1 MIYYAQVFLKS
12 FLMHGV
18 GVSFLL
24 GYLLSNRC
32 NAERMGWW
40 AVYLSKG
47 TKLLY
52 LVSLFIVLHYLVW
65 PSYLDHVEASVAV
78 LGLKLRSGMDLY
90 PSLSAY
96 TLHGLL
102 YGPLLAEIQA
112 VVQSL
117 PFDAIAN
124 SKIPGVFS
132 FVFLCF
138 CVFTL
143 VKSPIALGYF
153 LVLLTFFDFTYWN
166 RSEPLFLLIGL
177 LAWFLIK
184 KKSCWRM
191 FLLGVL
197 AGASSSLKLHGMLYV
212 LPFFCL
218 LHIKNSF
225 LLEEQVKNISLMAL
239 GGALSLGLSFSPSSV
254 SIVNFIDYIQ
264 LASYHGLLPEL
275 VITNVMFGLI
285 LFFPVGVAAWSLGQ
299 LSATKNVFLLGCILL
314 FIQVVA
320 VIGGKN
326 GSGSHHL
333 LPFVLVGACYFEM
346 NNDIQY
352 RVKCWLLASFM
363 FLALYLVVGPLP
375 KKIQREIQLE
385 RQSSLF
391 LRARGEVVSFN
402 EKYEHVLMGVSNY
415 DALPYALTYNRVL
428 LEGEGSEQID
438 ATAFMD
444 ISFAGGS
451 DKPLVNMLNGCSR
464 VLLIPKG
471 GIPFSILN
479 PYDGKYLFSE
489 ELQKAFALK
498 YKRTEHGEFYEI
510 YTCTSN

>member
-1 MIYYAQVFLKS
+1 MIYYVQVFLKS

-32 NAERMGWW
+32 NAERLDGW
-40 AVYLSKG
+40 AVYLARG
-47 TKLLY
+47 TQLLY
-52 LVSLFIVLHYLVW
+52 LVSLFIALHYLSW

-90 PSLSAY
+90 PSLNAY

-112 VVQSL
+112 IVQSL
-117 PFDAIAN
+117 PFDALVN
-124 SKIPGVFS
+124 SKIPGIFS
-132 FVFLCF
+132 FLFLCF

-143 VKSPIALGYF
+143 VKNPIALGYF

-166 RSEPLFLLIGL
+166 RAEPIFLLIGL
-177 LAWFLIK
+177 LAWIVIK
-184 KKSCWRM
+184 NQSCWRI

-218 LHIKNSF
+218 LQIKNSF
-225 LLEEQVKNISLMAL
+225 LLEDQAKNFALMAL
-239 GGALSLGLSFSPSSV
+239 GCALSLGLCFAPSSV
-254 SIVNFIDYIQ
+254 SIINFINYIR

-285 LFFPVGVAAWSLGQ
+285 LFFPIGIAAWSLGQ
-299 LSATKNVFLLGCILL
+299 FSTAKNVILLGCIFLCV
-314 FIQVVA
+314 QVVA

-346 NNDIQY
+346 NNVIQY
-352 RVKCWLLASFM
+352 RVKCWLLVSFM
-363 FLALYLVVGPLP
+363 FLALYLVIGPLP
-375 KKIQREIQLE
+375 RKIQREIQLE
-385 RQSSLF
+385 KQSSLF
-391 LRARGEVVSFN
+391 LRAREEVVRSN
-402 EKYEHVLMGVSNY
+402 ERYGHVLMGVSNY

-428 LEGEGSEQID
+428 LEGKGSEQID
-438 ATAFMD
+438 VTAFID

-451 DKPLVNMLNGCSR
+451 DKPLVNTLNECSR
-464 VLLIPKG
+464 VLLIPKE

-479 PYDGKYLFSE
+479 PYDGKYLFSDD
-489 ELQKAFALK
+489 LQKAFALK
-498 YKRTEHGEFYEI
+498 YKRIEHGELYDI
-510 YTCTSN
+510 YKCTSN